1 MMTPA
6 PAAPKSASRLH
17 LGRDAV
23 WIVPLAATFLLTTLL
38 WLSAVLSGVLTHGRP
53 AAVGWDSTGNAAL
66 AVLTHPGDPASA
78 WAPGNGVGGPAA
90 FWACFVVLLAAAVA
104 ASRQGYR
111 WWQRRGADG
120 ADGRASAVQLEKA
133 MGEKQALARA
143 AALRPTMVANDP
155 ASVTIRHVAVPIGR
169 ADPAQIPLWIAIEE
183 SVVLVAPP
191 REGKTSQII
200 LPGILDFQGTVLAT
214 SSKTDVLYNTAV
226 LREEHGPVWVLD
238 PTGLSG
244 WPHQL
249 RWPLTAG
256 CEHYQVARKRAET
269 LVATTKSEEG
279 TTNGGY
285 FNLNAKTLITCW
297 LHAAALNARPVSD
310 VLSWAADPDNRE
322 AVDLLAR
329 QARHALAEALAGQH
343 AAADEE
349 RSASWRTAQQS
360 FIALYDDKVAGIF
373 APDSDAAVFDIETYL
388 TEGGTL
394 FLIGEEEEGSALAP
408 LNAAFAKALFDTAK
422 SLAGRA
428 PNGRLPTPLG
438 CFLDELANVAPL
450 PEIPSLMSVSGSQ
463 NIFVMAVLQSYAQ
476 AEERWGQLGVRKMY
490 AAGTVKIFLGGISDP
505 EELKAYSSLA
515 GEFDEDVET
524 VNADPFGNVSLS
536 TSLRRRPVL
545 EPADIR
551 MIPERGGLV
560 IHRRTPATLVTF
572 VRAHEGP
579 RAQEIKD
586 AARRA
591 HELVSAASG
600 RPSLEKAGSR
610 G

>member
-1 MMTPA
+1 MMPKPA
-6 PAAPKSASRLH
+6 VPMTAGRLR

-23 WIVPLAATFLLTTLL
+23 WMVPLVVAFGLTLLIWLAAAT
-38 WLSAVLSGVLTHGRP
+38 SGVLAYGRP
-53 AAVGWDSTGNAAL
+53 AFTSWESVSAAL
-66 AVLTHPGDPASA
+66 LSLLRHPGDPAAA
-78 WAPGNGVGGPAA
+78 WPPGSGVGGPFA
-90 FWACFVVLLAAAVA
+90 FWTGFTVLLVA
-104 ASRQGYR
+104 TTAGGRLLWAR
-111 WWQRRGADG
+111 WLRRGPDG
-120 ADGRASAVQLEKA
+120 ADGRAGAAQLERA
-133 MGEKQALARA
+133 MGEHQALNRA
-143 AALRPTMVANDP
+143 ASLRPALHAEDPVA
-155 ASVTIRHVAVPIGR
+155 VTIRHVAVHVGSS
-169 ADPAQIPLWIAIEE
+169 DPAGIPLWASIEE

-214 SSKTDVLYNTAV
+214 SSKTDVLYATAV
-226 LREEHGPVWVLD
+226 LREPYGPVRVLD

-256 CEHYQVARKRAET
+256 CERYQVARKRAET
-269 LVATTKSEEG
+269 LVGTTKSDEG
-279 TTNGGY
+279 TSNGGY

-297 LHAAALNARPVSD
+297 LHAAALNGCPVSD

-329 QARHALAEALAGQH
+329 RGKHALAEALAGQH
-343 AAADEE
+343 AAAEEE
-349 RSASWRTAQQS
+349 RSATWRTAQQP
-360 FIALYDDKVAGIF
+360 FIALYDDQVAAIF
-373 APDSDAAVFDIETYL
+373 APDADDTEVFDIEQYL

-394 FLIGEEEEGSALAP
+394 FLIGEDEEGSALAP
-408 LNAAFAKALFDTAK
+408 LNAAFAKALFDAAK
-422 SLAGRA
+422 TIAGRA
-428 PNGRLPTPLG
+428 PNGRLPLPLG

-450 PEIPSLMSVSGSQ
+450 PEVPSLMSVSGSQ

-505 EELKAYSSLA
+505 EELKAYSTLT

-524 VNADPFGNVSLS
+524 VSADHVGNVSVS
-536 TSLRRRPVL
+536 TALRRRPVL

-551 MIPERGGLV
+551 MIPERGGIV
-560 IHRRTPATLVTF
+560 IHRRTPATLVSF

-579 RAQEIKD
+579 RAEEIRQ
-586 AARRA
+586 ATRRA
-591 HELVSAASG
+591 RDLVEAVG
-600 RPSLEKAGSR
+600 HG
-610 G
+610 